1 MSIFKHPKSMM
12 GMSLILVLLLWATS
26 SSTVSSI
33 NPENA
38 KTCFD
43 SYVKAL
49 QQGSTEEAKRFWN
62 KEEVKRYGTFDWQW
76 DLLTSRGFNPAF
88 IGYKITKAEEKDNYI
103 VLHVEWFYR
112 EGKAGPLQK
121 DVRYFIQ
128 EDGRTVGAN
137 PIFVLTREW
146 HGKNSRHFIYH
157 YESKPDEPSDHLL
170 ERMDEFYEKTA
181 DFLQVDFWE
190 KIDYYKC
197 DSTQEVGS
205 LFNLEPSLARSQV
218 LNRVVASIQN
228 FVPHEIV
235 HVISYRL
242 FPPDGSRIPPVML
255 NEGLSYYLG
264 GASFF
269 SSDLL
274 LSWAKR
280 KLKTD
285 ENIHLDSLLADPWA
299 YGNNE
304 SAGLDASF
312 VQFLIETGGIAK
324 FEKLFTSY
332 RSPEEADLAFE
343 EIYNRDMQRIETEW
357 KEYVMALN
365 PPEIEI
371 ERSDDATL
379 LFHLADPTG
388 DDKGDGDYTYPQNQ
402 IAQPGIFDLTD
413 LKISYD
419 REWVYFQLKFSDLSH
434 SEITSD
440 TSFNG
445 TFAAIVIDC
454 DHRRKSGNTQLFFGN
469 GNFEF
474 SEEDA
479 FEFAIEV
486 SNAGVLVYDQNWVW
500 QAHFLKAD
508 SQKDHMDGSEF
519 YFAIPQKIIGIPDSN
534 WRIQV
539 LTGGETGGNIRT
551 ALGVGSFMKV
561 GKIATSNQGGGGVSP
576 HFNPDVYD
584 ILSTDRM
591 NQGKILSSFDI
602 TKKRKAT
609 IPLIEMKRR

>member
-1 MSIFKHPKSMM
+1 MFL
-12 GMSLILVLLLWATS
+12 GLIILLWATS
-26 SSTVSSI
+26 SSAVSSI

-38 KTCFD
+38 ETCFD

-49 QQGSTEEAKRFWN
+49 QRDSIEEAKRFWN
-62 KEEVKRYGTFDWQW
+62 REEIERYRKFDWQW
-76 DLLTSRGFNPAF
+76 SLLTSRGFNPAF
-88 IGYKITKAEEKDNYI
+88 IGYKITEAEEKDNYI

-121 DVRYFIQ
+121 DSRYFIQ
-128 EDGRTVGAN
+128 EDGRTVGVN
-137 PIFVLTREW
+137 PIFILTRGW
-146 HGKNSRHFIYH
+146 HRKSSRHFIYH
-157 YESKPDEPSDHLL
+157 YKSKPNEPSDQLL
-170 ERMDEFYEKTA
+170 ESMDEFYEKTA
-181 DFLQVDFWE
+181 DFLQVDFGE

-197 DSTQEVGS
+197 DLTQEVGS

-218 LNRVVASIQN
+218 IERVVASIQS

-242 FPPDGSRIPPVML
+242 FPPAGSIIPPVML

-269 SSDLL
+269 SFELL

-312 VQFLIETGGIAK
+312 VRFLIDTEGISK

-332 RSPEEADLAFE
+332 RFPEEADSAFI
-343 EIYNRDMQRIETEW
+343 EIYGRGIQQTEKEW

-371 ERSDDATL
+371 NRSNEATL
-379 LFHLADPTG
+379 LFHIADPAG

-402 IAQPGIFDLTD
+402 KAPPGIFDLTNFKMSFD
-413 LKISYD
+413 QK
-419 REWVYFQLKFSDLSH
+419 WVYFQLRFSDLSH

-445 TFAAIVIDC
+445 TFAAIIIDY
-454 DHRRKSGNTQLFFGN
+454 DHRRKSGNTQMFFGN

-474 SEEDA
+474 SEKDA
-479 FEFAIEV
+479 FEFTIEV

-500 QAHFLKAD
+500 KALFLKSD
-508 SQKDHMDGSEF
+508 SLKDHMDGNEF
-519 YFAIPQKIIGIPDSN
+519 YFAIPQRIIGIPDSS
-534 WRIQV
+534 WKIQV
-539 LTGGETGGNIRT
+539 LTGGETSGYKNKVF
-551 ALGVGSFMKV
+551 GVGSFMKV
-561 GKIATSNQGGGGVSP
+561 GKVATPNQGGGGVEP

-584 ILSTDRM
+584 ILTINRM
-591 NQGKILSSFDI
+591 NQQKILNSFDV

-609 IPLIEMKRR
+609 IPLIEIKRR